1 MEDTIVVND
10 FSWSLMIFQ
19 IIVVIILV
27 SIIYFVIKFY
37 RKLSRYLDMRIKEME
52 NKNKIEN

>member
-19 IIVVIILV
+19 IIGVIILV

-37 RKLSRYLDMRIKEME
+37 RKLSRYFDMRIKEME
-52 NKNKIEN
+52 HKNKTES